1 MEITIGSQARTLW
14 NRSLFVSGSQWR
26 TYVNM
31 AICASCVTS
40 STVSHRSSWP
50 KATGLVQQNARK
62 SLHIWWLATWPYC
75 NVPDMMQCTAYHDLS
90 RLGAQGSL
98 DINCYETADL
108 TVKSWSKKRERAT
121 LQLYNARLRNAMS
134 HVFLPVGDMTLFM
147 GLWPEPRGNCTMSS
161 YYLFSMIATL

>member
-50 KATGLVQQNARK
+50 KATGLA
-62 SLHIWWLATWPYC
+62 SWPYC
-75 NVPDMMQCTAYHDLS
+75 NVPDMMQCTAYHDLVSKNKPAWGSGIAAHQLLQNS
-90 RLGAQGSL
+90 RFNSEGL
-98 DINCYETADL
+98 YR
-108 TVKSWSKKRERAT
+108 SKKRERAT
-121 LQLYNARLRNAMS
+121 YNYIMHGLENAMS
-134 HVFLPVGDMTLFM
+134 HVFLPVGDMALFM
-147 GLWPEPRGNCTMSS
+147 GLWRERRGNCTMSS
-161 YYLFSMIATL
+161 YYLFSMLATL